1 MRTLILIILLTATKW
16 SLFAQSEKPLPLAV
30 RMDLST
36 RLYITPADTV
46 VVGKVG
52 KLEIRVNSLDVY
64 KTSSGQYYVETVNEK
79 LVKSRKYLGYTF
91 EKPYFYENNSVF
103 LSSDTAKA
111 WIWTTDKYGQIFKME
126 LPNHF
131 AGYMKSVLKQK
142 TNPNEK

>member
-1 MRTLILIILLTATKW
+1 MKTLIFIILLMSTKC
-16 SLFAQSEKPLPLAV
+16 SVFAQTPPLPLAV
-30 RMDLST
+30 RMDLTT
-36 RLYITPADTV
+36 RLYFVPKDSLAD
-46 VVGKVG
+46 GKVG
-52 KLEIRVNSLDVY
+52 TLEIKVKSLDVY

-91 EKPYFYENNSVF
+91 DKPYFYENNSVF

>member
-1 MRTLILIILLTATKW
+1 MRTLILIILLTATTW

-30 RMDLST
+30 RMDLTT
-36 RLYITPADTV
+36 RLYFVPKDSLAY
-46 VVGKVG
+46 GKVG
-52 KLEIRVNSLDVY
+52 TLEIKIKSFDVY
-64 KTSSGQYYVETVNEK
+64 KTSSGQYYIETTNEK
-79 LVKSRKYLGYTF
+79 LIKSRKYLGYTF
-91 EKPYFYENNSVF
+91 DKPYFYENNSVF
-103 LSSDTAKA
+103 LSADTAKA

>member
-1 MRTLILIILLTATKW
+1 MKTLIFIILLMSTKW
-16 SLFAQSEKPLPLAV
+16 SAFAQTETQQPLAV
-30 RMDLST
+30 RMDLTT
-36 RLYITPADTV
+36 RLYFVPKDSLAG
-46 VVGKVG
+46 GKVG
-52 KLEIRVNSLDVY
+52 TLEIKVKSLDVY

-91 EKPYFYENNSVF
+91 GKPYFYENNSVF

-142 TNPNEK
+142 TNQNEK

>member
-1 MRTLILIILLTATKW
+1 MSTKW
-16 SLFAQSEKPLPLAV
+16 SVFAQSEKTLPLAV
-30 RMDLST
+30 RMDLTT
-36 RLYITPADTV
+36 RLYFVPKDSLAD
-46 VVGKVG
+46 GKVG
-52 KLEIRVNSLDVY
+52 TLEIKVKSFDVY

-131 AGYMKSVLKQK
+131 AGYMKSVLKQR